1 MALADSNTYTEVTA
15 GTALATARLRQ
26 NETYHSLL
34 VNFTSNA
41 APSLAATNFTR
52 DGEVFTTPT
61 GALFYHDN
69 SGATG
74 AGETSALY
82 LQDSDKSRVSSG
94 HPMSGTG
101 YTRQGIVRTEDSIA
115 QLSSNASTYEIG
127 EIASVVKSDN
137 ARAYMA
143 FADASGMSKF
153 VDIGIPPTNGSITNS
168 MISLGT
174 VSGVTSDRMNVAS
187 EFNSG
192 GFTGANVTL
201 ALQSFHNHGGSGASA
216 TRGANV
222 SLGFNTQ
229 NSAANVSLVFYGAG
243 SDATVGTKSG
253 LRVHGTNGANL
264 APIAANVVMQ
274 SVIGNGVGA
283 NDVAPI
289 VPVGTVSLWSGA
301 AAPTGFLLCD
311 DSAISR
317 TTYAG
322 LFALISTTYGEGN
335 GTTTFN
341 VPDLRDRVPLGKGT
355 NNSTLGA
362 VTTGASASAV
372 VATASATQSIT
383 TTTGTFASSAKDS
396 STATAITGV
405 TTSGHTH
412 NLTLPTQV
420 MNYIIKT

>member
-1 MALADSNTYTEVTA
+1 
-15 GTALATARLRQ
+15 
-26 NETYHSLL
+26 
-34 VNFTSNA
+34 
-41 APSLAATNFTR
+41 
-52 DGEVFTTPT
+52 
-61 GALFYHDN
+61 
-69 SGATG
+69 
-74 AGETSALY
+74 
-82 LQDSDKSRVSSG
+82 
-94 HPMSGTG
+94 
-101 YTRQGIVRTEDSIA
+101 
-115 QLSSNASTYEIG
+115 
-127 EIASVVKSDN
+127 
-137 ARAYMA
+137 
-143 FADASGMSKF
+143 
-153 VDIGIPPTNGSITNS
+153 

>member
-26 NETYHSLL
+26 NESYHSLL

-82 LQDSDKSRVSSG
+82 LQDSGKSKVGSG

-101 YTRQGIVRTEDSIA
+101 FTRQGIVRTEESIA
-115 QLSSNASTYEIG
+115 QLISNAHTYEPG
-127 EIASVVKSDN
+127 EVVSVVSGSTSHLQLATSN
-137 ARAYMA
+137 AA
-143 FADASGMSKF
+143 GITKF
-153 VDIGIPPTNGSITNS
+153 VDCRIPPLTGNIVNT

-301 AAPTGFLLCD
+301 VAPTGFLLCD

-383 TTTGTFASSAKDS
+383 TTTGSFASSAKDS
-396 STATAITGV
+396 STTTAITGV

>member
-34 VNFTSNA
+34 VNFASNA
-41 APSLAATNFTR
+41 APSLTAANYTR
-52 DGEVFTTPT
+52 DGTAIAVPT

-82 LQDSDKSRVSSG
+82 IQDSDRSRVGSG
-94 HPMSGTG
+94 HPLTGTG
-101 YTRQGIVRTEDSIA
+101 FTRQGIVRTEDSIA
-115 QLSSNASTYEIG
+115 QLISNAHTYEPG
-127 EIASVVKSDN
+127 EVVSVISGSTSHLKLTISS
-137 ARAYMA
+137 
-143 FADASGMSKF
+143 ASGIDRF
-153 VDIGIPPTNGSITNS
+153 VDCRIPPLTGNIVNT

-192 GFTGANVTL
+192 GFTGANITFAV
-201 ALQSFHNHGGSGASA
+201 QSFHNHGGSGASA

-222 SLGFNTQ
+222 AIGFNSQ
-229 NSAANVSLVFYGAG
+229 NSAANASLVFYGAG
-243 SDATVGTKSG
+243 TGATVGTKSG
-253 LRVHGTNGANL
+253 LRVHGHNGANL
-264 APIAANVVMQ
+264 APLAANVIMQ

-301 AAPTGFLLCD
+301 TAPTGFLLCD
-311 DSAISR
+311 GSAISR

-322 LFALISTTYGEGN
+322 LFALIGTTYGAGDT
-335 GTTTFN
+335 TTTFA
-341 VPDLRDRVPLGKGT
+341 VPDLRDRLPLGKGT

-362 VTTGASASAV
+362 VTTGASGSSI
-372 VATASATQSIT
+372 VATAAATQSIT
-383 TTTGTFASSAKDS
+383 TTTGTFSTSAKDS
-396 STATAITGV
+396 STGSAITGV
-405 TTSGHTH
+405 TTSSHTH
-412 NLTLPTQV
+412 NVTLPTQV